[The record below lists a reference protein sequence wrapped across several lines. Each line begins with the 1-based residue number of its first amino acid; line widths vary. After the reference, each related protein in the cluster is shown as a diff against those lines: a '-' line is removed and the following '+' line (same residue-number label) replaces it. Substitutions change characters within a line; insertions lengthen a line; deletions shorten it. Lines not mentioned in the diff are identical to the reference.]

1 VPIKEVQDYN
11 KWVKNGRIP
20 GDKDYTIVL
29 PIKNAEAPIFMAMRN
44 PPTPTTDPNLKPY
57 EETKFFGLI
66 KVKTESAVP
75 TAVTVTQP
83 DGTVKT
89 EYISQVPLFFS
100 WNGIKSIMA
109 RKGDNIDKLANL
121 GEIDKDDFKY
131 YNDLRS
137 FDKIIAGQVYYLR
150 KKRRKAKVPY
160 HTVQWGETL
169 WEISQR
175 YGIAMK
181 HLLKKNGFESA
192 STALIPGRVLWMR
205 HERPDYVAIEY
216 KKVEMPAVFPRPVLD
231 STLTVSNS
239 KKDIVIARPDVVK
252 VVDKVVDT
260 IENEEEKFNPEHRSG
275 FEVVEMEAGQSLFAM
290 SKKLNVSVDSLQMWN
305 AGSIRIGSAVY
316 YKVAKKN
323 ELMPIVN
330 HAKMVDSI
338 KPVQNDSLAKIV
350 NKVDAVVIQKN
361 SAIDSAKVKKDSSSA
376 KNLDNL
382 KPDEKIKLNQ
392 KPIVVLDSAKKE
404 IKNVTQEKA
413 APVKDVV
420 ATPITSGKTHTV
432 VAKETFYSISR
443 KYRVTVQDIQKWN
456 NKTDLTLKIGEVLK
470 VSE

>member
-1 VPIKEVQDYN
+1 
-11 KWVKNGRIP
+11 
-20 GDKDYTIVL
+20 
-29 PIKNAEAPIFMAMRN
+29 
-44 PPTPTTDPNLKPY
+44 
-57 EETKFFGLI
+57 
-66 KVKTESAVP
+66 
-75 TAVTVTQP
+75 
-83 DGTVKT
+83 
-89 EYISQVPLFFS
+89 
-100 WNGIKSIMA
+100 
-109 RKGDNIDKLANL
+109 
-121 GEIDKDDFKY
+121 
-131 YNDLRS
+131 
-137 FDKIIAGQVYYLR
+137 
-150 KKRRKAKVPY
+150 
-160 HTVQWGETL
+160 
-169 WEISQR
+169 
-175 YGIAMK
+175 MK

-239 KKDIVIARPDVVK
+239 KKDIVIARPDIVK

-305 AGSIRIGSAVY
+305 AGSIRLGSAVY

-323 ELMPIVN
+323 ELIPIVN
-330 HAKMVDSI
+330 HAKMIDSI
-338 KPVQNDSLAKIV
+338 KPVQKDSLAKIV

-470 VSE
+470 VIE